1 MAKFE
6 YNEMIL
12 LWFLMQSE
20 FYFEW
25 DNGNSEKSKSKHG
38 ITCEEIESVFRLNPK
53 QIRVLGHQVSPV
65 YESTEERYGLFGKT
79 ETGKSLFICVTL
91 REDKTK
97 IRVISAREV
106 NKKEQIF
113 YNNLLLI
120 DLESDE

>member
-6 YNEMIL
+6 YNELIL
-12 LWFLMQSE
+12 LWFLTQNE

-25 DNGNSEKSKSKHG
+25 DDGNSEKSKAKHG

-53 QIRVLGHQVSPV
+53 QIRVLGNQVSPV
-65 YESTEERYGLFGKT
+65 YDSTEERYGLFGKT

-106 NKKEQIF
+106 NKKEQIS
-113 YNNLLLI
+113 YDNLLLI
-120 DLESDE
+120 DLESEE